1 MTFANAARLAAVSAA
16 ALLVTALAGCDRG
29 QQQHAGF
36 PTPTVTVANPVQ
48 RSVVDYDEYVG
59 RFIAVDSVEI
69 RSRLSGYLSAIHFTD
84 GQMVK
89 KGDLLFTIDRRPFEI
104 ALEQMKANLAQAR
117 ANLAFAQGDLQ
128 RGQALLQNKTI
139 TDQTYDQRLQAK
151 SVAQAAVAAQEA
163 MVHSAELDLDT
174 YSELRAPIDG
184 RIGDRRVSVGNLVT
198 GGTGGNTTLLATIV
212 SVDPI
217 RFEFTFDEQ
226 SYLRYERFAK
236 SRKPAP
242 PSPAPP
248 SPAPQPAAQAAQ
260 PAVQAASVAADKPAG
275 QQSVQQ
281 ADPPD
286 PPAAPPA
293 AAREEGVD
301 TGVPVSLKLI
311 DEKGFDHSGKIDFV
325 DNVISTSS
333 GTIRGRA
340 IFDNP
345 NGIFVPG
352 MFGRIRVPGSPPH
365 LALLIPDAAIGS
377 EQARKY
383 VLVVDNDGMVH
394 QKYVTLGQLDGGMR
408 VITDGL
414 QASDRVIVNGLM
426 HARPGI
432 KVKAEEQASPAA
444 RPKNSDQS
452 KAG

>member
-1 MTFANAARLAAVSAA
+1 MKFVTTMRLAAVPAA
-16 ALLVTALAGCDRG
+16 ALLLTALGGCDRG
-29 QQQHAGF
+29 QQQHAAF
-36 PTPTVTVANPVQ
+36 PTPTVTVARPVQ
-48 RSVVDYDEYVG
+48 RTVVNYDEYVG
-59 RFIAVDSVEI
+59 RFVAVDSVEI
-69 RSRLSGYLSAIHFTD
+69 RSRLSGYLSAIHFID

-104 ALEQMKANLAQAR
+104 ALDQMKANLAQAR

-151 SVAQAAVAAQEA
+151 SVAEAAVAAQEA
-163 MVHSAELDLDT
+163 MVNSAELDLDT
-174 YSELRAPIDG
+174 YSELRSPIDG
-184 RIGDRRVSVGNLVT
+184 RIGDRRVSVGNLVA

-236 SRKPAP
+236 NQKPE
-242 PSPAPP
+242 
-248 SPAPQPAAQAAQ
+248 PQANPQQAAQAANVQ
-260 PAVQAASVAADKPAG
+260 SDRPADR
-275 QQSVQQ
+275 QSAQQ
-281 ADPPD
+281 ADPPPD
-286 PPAAPPA
+286 PPSGQSAAGGGQ
-293 AAREEGVD
+293 RGVD

-311 DEKGFDHSGKIDFV
+311 DEKGFDHTGKVDFV
-325 DNVISTSS
+325 DNVVSTSS

-340 IFDNP
+340 IFANP

-352 MFGRIRVPGSPPH
+352 MFGRIRVPGSLPH
-365 LALLIPDAAIGS
+365 SALLIPDAAIGS

-383 VLVVDNDGMVH
+383 VLVVDNDGIVH
-394 QKYVTLGQLDGGMR
+394 QKYVTLGQLDGGLR
-408 VITDGL
+408 VISDGL
-414 QASDRVIVNGLM
+414 LASDRVIVNGLM

-432 KVKAEEQASPAA
+432 KVKADEESAPAA
-444 RPKNSDQS
+444 PPKSGDQS